1 MDKNVN
7 LWWFSDD
14 ELTTLEEALNQN
26 LYHMSKVID
35 HCLSCTRTRC
45 SLGCEH
51 EQEVLK
57 IENLIAKLN

>member
-1 MDKNVN
+1 MEARDMDKNVN

-26 LYHMSKVID
+26 LYHMSRESNAD
-35 HCLSCTRTRC
+35 
-45 SLGCEH
+45 EH